1 MSSENPPHRLNP
13 RIHLERA
20 QGFFELEMFNE
31 AEVELRA
38 VPENMPWLKPKRVPL
53 IFLYQEKKEWK
64 LMKERQRFANYF
76 LKKKIGGF
84 RSLCSEGQIPWKRLG
99 GFAGRSNA

>member
-38 VPENMPWLKPKRVPL
+38 FLGKYALAQAQTGTFNFPL
-53 IFLYQEKKEWK
+53 SG
-64 LMKERQRFANYF
+64 KER
-76 LKKKIGGF
+76 
-84 RSLCSEGQIPWKRLG
+84 
-99 GFAGRSNA
+99 